1 MARARKSHDTGKEEV
16 KSSRSNLEPAYSSN
30 GRDRFV
36 VYADLQ
42 REGDPYARVLILKFQ
57 AKYAARRF
65 IDTLIHTD
73 QWEWIDP
80 IGPRKCIRTS
90 TGVRISMFGDDLAM
104 LLDYKLS
111 EDERSWE
118 DELVK
123 QNTLRFKYGK
133 HEAAKDDNEEHSHG
147 TDETLSD
154 GGVKASKSKRGS
166 ARTPKEP
173 KVKVDKSGFVSAIE
187 LAADSKLEGREVR
200 GILRS
205 SGLVKPDMGW
215 MWAKGSPELK
225 EAKKI
230 IDAGIK
236 ALLKKKGKK

>member
-1 MARARKSHDTGKEEV
+1 MARARKSHESGKEEV
-16 KSSRSNLEPAYSSN
+16 KSSRAKLEPAYSSN

-65 IDTLIHTD
+65 IDMLIHTD
-73 QWEWIDP
+73 EWQQTDP
-80 IGPRKCIRTS
+80 IGSRKSIKTS

-133 HEAAKDDNEEHSHG
+133 HEAAKDDNEEHAHG
-147 TDETLSD
+147 TTETLSD
-154 GGVKASKSKRGS
+154 GGTKKTKSQRGS

-173 KVKVDKSGFVSAIE
+173 KAKVDKSGFVTAVDIAEE
-187 LAADSKLEGREVR
+187 LKVEGREVR
-200 GILRS
+200 VALRG
-205 SGLVKPDMGW
+205 SGMTKPDIGW
-215 MWAKGSPELK
+215 MWPKDSKELK
-225 EAKKI
+225 EARKVI
-230 IDAGIK
+230 EAN
-236 ALLKKKGKK
+236 LKKKAKK

>member
-1 MARARKSHDTGKEEV
+1 MARARKSHDSGKEEV
-16 KSSRSNLEPAYSSN
+16 KSRTKLEPAYAAN

-65 IDTLIHTD
+65 IDMLIHTD
-73 QWEWIDP
+73 EWEWTDP
-80 IGPRKCIRTS
+80 IGPRKCIKTS
-90 TGVRISMFGDDLAM
+90 TGVRISMFGNDLAM

-111 EDERSWE
+111 EDERVWE

-133 HEAAKDDNEEHSHG
+133 HEAAKDDNAEQSDG

-173 KVKVDKSGFVSAIE
+173 KVKIDKSGFVTAIQ
-187 LAADSKLEGREVR
+187 LAGDVKLEGREIR
-200 GILRS
+200 GILRAS
-205 SGLVKPDMGW
+205 DLVKPDIGW
-215 MWAKGSPELK
+215 MWPKGSTEAK
-225 EAKKI
+225 EAEKI
-230 IDAGIK
+230 IKAGVK
-236 ALLKKKGKK
+236 DLLKRKGKK